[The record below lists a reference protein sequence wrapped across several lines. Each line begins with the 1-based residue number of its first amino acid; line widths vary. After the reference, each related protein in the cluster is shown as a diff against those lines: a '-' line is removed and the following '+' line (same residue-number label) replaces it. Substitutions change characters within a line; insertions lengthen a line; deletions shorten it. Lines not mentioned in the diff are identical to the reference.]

1 MTKILFSICLLCL
14 SSLGLADTAK
24 PIAYAELDGTINPG
38 SAAFLKDA
46 ILRAEKGGAQA
57 LMVKLDTPGGLLSST
72 RDIVRAFSVSKVPII
87 IYVAP
92 GGARATSAGAIISI
106 AAHFSAMAPG
116 TNIGAASPVAQ
127 GGEDI
132 KGDMGKKA
140 KNDTAAMVRAQAILR
155 GRDAKAAEDLV
166 LESKSHSA
174 EEAVKL
180 KVVDIEVA
188 TKEDLVAKLDGKVLK
203 MGEGNESVTLA
214 TKGSAFLKFEMT
226 RSQQFLH
233 FIADPNISAVLMA
246 IGGMAL
252 YAEISSGFSLVAP
265 GVIGAFAFLLAA
277 VSLQMLP
284 INIGG
289 LLLMLLGVVLLIA
302 EIFITSFGLLTIA
315 GIAALG
321 VGALFLVDT
330 SLADIQVSLSIL
342 IPILGSF
349 GLVAGTIGLLFARDK
364 LAKNLDPVVGQS
376 ALILEAMPGGL
387 SGKVQVAGE
396 IWDFE
401 SATPLSEG
409 DHAKVKA
416 RVGLKLLIASE

>member
-409 DHAKVKA
+409 AHAKVKA